1 MLSTFGDAG
10 AFDSPAVDDSRAVTA
25 APAGQDGERARLQE
39 AAAGKYRIDALIGRG
54 LFSTVYRATEVRGAA
69 EVAIKL
75 LDVGVRTTPEI
86 LEHLEGGQRA
96 CAALADGGVV
106 AASSVE
112 QHGSATFLVMSLMH
126 GGSLTE
132 VLRSRGPLPL
142 PEVVDIV
149 SEVAATLD
157 RLHAAGITH
166 RGLTPGSI
174 LFDFSGR
181 PCIADIGITDSL
193 IAAGALDDSLMP
205 PARAYAAPEQWR
217 TQTIGGRADQYAL
230 ALIAYEMLTGEPP
243 RHRET
248 VDGYRV
254 LEPLGVLPDVPL
266 RKGVPIYVNAALRK
280 ALSAAISGRFATTTE
295 FAEALAG
302 RSVRG
307 RQALSAHPPEVRV
320 PQKGRVA
327 AAIGALVMILAIAAA
342 VGSGLTSS
350 VRSTWRTTLGY
361 FAQTPKRIESPPSS
375 PTLTPAPAPTLAL
388 APALALPPALAPE
401 RAVRSIS
408 PRTSPSTGASA
419 IGVTRASSDA
429 NPAATGASQR
439 PSPDAL
445 RSVAVVSTGTV
456 VDAPR
461 RVAARDSALGAA
473 KNAIDP
479 RVVTKVPPTVPP
491 SPETKSWFAQL
502 FSRDVLPAGLPL
514 TAYIRVAVDRGKATV
529 KIDGVDRGTAPLT
542 AVVNAGHHTVEV
554 DGSVNYTS
562 PSTGV
567 VVATL
572 DTARVLFRAAK
583 KQ

>member
-1 MLSTFGDAG
+1 MLSPFGDAG
-10 AFDSPAVDDSRAVTA
+10 TIDSPAVDNTRAVTA
-25 APAGQDGERARLQE
+25 APAGADAGRARLEE
-39 AAAGKYRIDALIGRG
+39 AAAGRYRVDALIGRG
-54 LFSTVYRATEVRGAA
+54 LFSTVFRGTELRGAA
-69 EVAIKL
+69 EVALKL

-86 LEHLEGGQRA
+86 LEHLEAGQRA
-96 CAALADGGVV
+96 CAALADEGVV
-106 AASSVE
+106 AASSLE
-112 QHGSATFLVMSLMH
+112 QHESATFLVMSLMH

-142 PEVVDIV
+142 REVVDIV
-149 SEVAATLD
+149 REVAATLD

-193 IAAGALDDSLMP
+193 LAAGALDDSLTP

-230 ALIAYEMLTGEPP
+230 ALIAHEMLTGEPP

-266 RKGVPIYVNAALRK
+266 RKGVPLYVNAALRK
-280 ALSAAISGRFATTTE
+280 GLSAAISGRFGTTTE

-302 RSVRG
+302 RSVRE
-307 RQALSAHPPEVRV
+307 RQALSAPPTEIRV
-320 PQKGRVA
+320 PQKGRIA
-327 AAIGALVMILAIAAA
+327 AAIGALVLVLAIAAA

-350 VRSTWRTTLGY
+350 VRSTWRTTVGY
-361 FAQTPKRIESPPSS
+361 FAQTPKKIESPRNS
-375 PTLTPAPAPTLAL
+375 PTLAL
-388 APALALPPALAPE
+388 TPALAPAPAPE
-401 RAVRSIS
+401 RAVAAAM
-408 PRTSPSTGASA
+408 PRT
-419 IGVTRASSDA
+419 ASSTVK
-429 NPAATGASQR
+429 NVIEVPASGSRTRPSGTGTRQR
-439 PSPDAL
+439 PSPSVVP
-445 RSVAVVSTGTV
+445 SVAVVSAGTV

-461 RVAARDSALGAA
+461 RAAAKASASGAA
-473 KNAIDP
+473 SPAVAPSVASGTPPAAIPP
-479 RVVTKVPPTVPP
+479 R
-491 SPETKSWFAQL
+491 ETRSWFARL
-502 FSRDVLPAGLPL
+502 FSSDELPSGLPL
-514 TAYIRVAVDRGKATV
+514 TAYIRVAVDRGSATV

-542 AVVNAGHHTVEV
+542 ALVNAGHHTVAV
-554 DGSVNYTS
+554 DGSVHYAS

-572 DTARVLFRAAK
+572 DTVRVLFRAAK
-583 KQ
+583 KE